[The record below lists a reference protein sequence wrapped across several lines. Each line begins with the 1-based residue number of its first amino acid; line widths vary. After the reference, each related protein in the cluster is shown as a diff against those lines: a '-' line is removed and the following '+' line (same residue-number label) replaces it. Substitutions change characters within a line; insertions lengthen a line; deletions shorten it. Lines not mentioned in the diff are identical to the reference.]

1 LEPALEPVLT
11 LESEPDSKPA
21 PTVAKA
27 STTAPPQAGGGDE
40 RSQAEALARRYH
52 ADFVDLKNFKIQH
65 DLLRTVPVELMFR
78 YNFVPIEQHAE
89 ALVIAVSDPSRLMVL
104 DEIAGLLGQRI
115 VARVATL
122 SQITDLLKKTEQ
134 SQRVLDEASEGLTF
148 DVLTGDENSDENIS
162 IEKLTSDEDISPIIR
177 LVDTTIF
184 TALERRASDIH
195 FETNDDSVNVKYR
208 IDGVLQPAMAPIARE
223 HHTTILSRI
232 KIMSELDIAERRVPQ
247 DGRFRVRYKTRL
259 IDFRVSIMP
268 TVHGENAVLRVLDK
282 ESMSEKFTNLT
293 LDVVGFA
300 EEDLRRFRRYIREP
314 YGMVLVTGPTG
325 SGKTTTLYA
334 ALNEI
339 KSDEDKIITIEDPV
353 EYQIRG
359 ITQIPVNEKKGLTF
373 ARGLRSI
380 LRHDPDKILVGEI
393 RDQETAQIA
402 INSALTGHLVFTTV
416 HANNVVDVLGRF
428 LNMGVEAYNFVSALN
443 CILAQR
449 LVRTI
454 CQHCARPIEVTDEE
468 MIASGM
474 NPEEWRD
481 VDFREGAGC
490 IECGGTG
497 YRGRTAI
504 HELLDLTD
512 PIRELILEKKPA
524 SEVRKLARKEGM
536 SFLRDSALDRVRKGL
551 TTLKEINKVTFIE
564 EDGVEKPFST
574 GATAAVEENLP
585 VEPSA
590 SGDELVAETPVAAS
604 KPKPR
609 ALSAG
614 RTKKQVAKVASI
626 KVGNKKSDPPAA
638 PRPRRSTK

>member
-1 LEPALEPVLT
+1 MADAVM
-11 LESEPDSKPA
+11 
-21 PTVAKA
+21 
-27 STTAPPQAGGGDE
+27 APPQASFGQIDE
-40 RSQAEALARRYH
+40 KAAAIDLARRYR
-52 ADFVDLKNFKIQH
+52 AEFADLKNFKIQH

-78 YNFVPIEQHAE
+78 FNFVPLEMRDDV
-89 ALVIAVSDPSRLMVL
+89 LVIAVSDPSKLMVL
-104 DEIAGLLGQRI
+104 DEIAGLLGHRI
-115 VARVATL
+115 EPRVATMT
-122 SQITDLLKKTEQ
+122 QIADLLKKTEQ

-148 DVLTGDENSDENIS
+148 DVVSFENDPDENIS
-162 IEKLTSDEDISPIIR
+162 IESLAGNEDLSPIIR

-184 TALERRASDIH
+184 TALERRASDVHI
-195 FETNDDSVNVKYR
+195 ETYDDSLLVKYR

-223 HHTTILSRI
+223 HHQTILSRI

-247 DGRFRVRYKTRL
+247 DGRFRVRYKGRL

-282 ESMSEKFTNLT
+282 ESMSEKFRNLT
-293 LDVVGFA
+293 LEVVGFH
-300 EEDLRRFRRYIREP
+300 EDDLRRFRRYIREP

-339 KSDEDKIITIEDPV
+339 KSDEEKIITIEDPV

-393 RDQETAQIA
+393 RDAETAQIA

-454 CQHCARPIEVTDEE
+454 CDHCAYTTRHDEDLLVQ
-468 MIASGM
+468 SGLD
-474 NPEEWRD
+474 PAEWRHFE
-481 VDFREGAGC
+481 FREGAGC

-512 PIRELILEKKPA
+512 PIRELILDKKPG
-524 SEVRKLARKEGM
+524 SEVRKLAQKEGM
-536 SFLRDSALDRVRKGL
+536 SFLRESAMDRVKRGF
-551 TTLKEINKVTFIE
+551 TSLKEINKVTFIE
-564 EDGVEKPFST
+564 
-574 GATAAVEENLP
+574 
-585 VEPSA
+585 A
-590 SGDELVAETPVAAS
+590 S
-604 KPKPR
+604 R
-609 ALSAG
+609 
-614 RTKKQVAKVASI
+614 
-626 KVGNKKSDPPAA
+626 
-638 PRPRRSTK
+638 